1 VFGIGGVGSVPVLGI
16 EGAISCFLLAGGG
29 CDVAGGTYLS
39 GCRVILVHARS
50 SSSPVV
56 AGPLSTLFPP
66 HEQRGLVAAVG
77 GGSSL
82 V

>member
-1 VFGIGGVGSVPVLGI
+1 MLGIGVGPVIVGVGVGPVWGI
-16 EGAISCFLLAGGG
+16 EGAISCLLLAEGG
-29 CDVAGGTYLS
+29 CDMAGGTYLS
-39 GCRVILVHARS
+39 GCTRS

-56 AGPLSTLFPP
+56 ANPLSTLYPP
-66 HEQRGLVAAVG
+66 NEQRGLVAAVG